1 MIRAKSIADAHGQ
14 GHGQGLGPW
23 VMTKAMVHGSTPK
36 PRPRAWDMGQGH
48 GPLAMGHSPWSW
60 VSVKGRGPSGCDSCV
75 RGNRLWAMTQRPYAM
90 AVGGSWPWCVVMLHG
105 HGFRTMQAM
114 AKGQGK
120 AKGQGNG
127 PWRLLMLHGLLSSV
141 VAMGHGLGCWHCRMS
156 RPWDMLWHVAKGPG
170 HGHGRG
176 PKGHVD
182 GRLWSRVVAISC
194 VRDHGQSY
202 GHGQGYSQ
210 GRGIGGGGW
219 HTAENMT

>member
-1 MIRAKSIADAHGQ
+1 M
-14 GHGQGLGPW
+14 P
-23 VMTKAMVHGSTPK
+23 
-36 PRPRAWDMGQGH
+36 
-48 GPLAMGHSPWSW
+48 
-60 VSVKGRGPSGCDSCV
+60 C
-75 RGNRLWAMTQRPYAM
+75 
-90 AVGGSWPWCVVMLHG
+90 AVGGSWPWCVVMLHA

-114 AKGQGK
+114 ATGQGK

-127 PWRLLMLHGLLSSV
+127 PWRLLMRHGPLSSA
-141 VAMGHGLGCWHCRMS
+141 VAMGHGLGCWHRRMS
-156 RPWDMLWHVAKGPG
+156 RPWVMSWHVAKGPG

-210 GRGIGGGGW
+210 RRMAHGRKHDVRFDRGSVELRIVLDERL
-219 HTAENMT
+219 AEFRHSFDNASIKI

>member
-1 MIRAKSIADAHGQ
+1 MVMGIGQ
-14 GHGQGLGPW
+14 GTGPF
-23 VMTKAMVHGSTPK
+23 
-36 PRPRAWDMGQGH
+36 
-48 GPLAMGHSPWSW
+48 
-60 VSVKGRGPSGCDSCV
+60 GCDSCV
-75 RGNRLWAMTQRPYAM
+75 RGNRLWAMTQGPYAM
-90 AVGGSWPWCVVMLHG
+90 AVGGSWPWFVVMLHG

-127 PWRLLMLHGLLSSV
+127 PWRLLMRHGPLSSA

-156 RPWDMLWHVAKGPG
+156 RPSDMSWHVAKGPG